1 MRLLEGVWLEDSQ
14 MECKCSSEPGLQNLG
29 SRTWAPERNSRDER
43 ERERE
48 REIERESLHPA
59 KHPREVLILGLALSS
74 GSASQGWQVT
84 QGPLTRPTR
93 V

>member
-14 MECKCSSEPGLQNLG
+14 MECENVGSSEPGLQ
-29 SRTWAPERNSRDER
+29 REIVEMRERERDR

-48 REIERESLHPA
+48 RESLCIQA

-74 GSASQGWQVT
+74 GSAS
-84 QGPLTRPTR
+84 
-93 V
+93 

>member
-14 MECKCSSEPGLQNLG
+14 MECENVGSSEPGLQ
-29 SRTWAPERNSRDER
+29 REIVEMRERERGTDR

-48 REIERESLHPA
+48 SLCIQA

-74 GSASQGWQVT
+74 GSAS
-84 QGPLTRPTR
+84 
-93 V
+93 

>member
-14 MECKCSSEPGLQNLG
+14 MECENVGSSEPGLQ
-29 SRTWAPERNSRDER
+29 REIVEMRERERGTER

-48 REIERESLHPA
+48 SLCIQA

-74 GSASQGWQVT
+74 GSAS
-84 QGPLTRPTR
+84 
-93 V
+93 